1 MRLKKLRI
9 EREEWGQHKD
19 QLRGKIEFSGELGEI
34 TLVLNDDQLNRIFQ
48 VCADSLVSTAQEAG
62 SLMTSALIEQ
72 SAPALEQA

>member
-1 MRLKKLRI
+1 MRLKKLHI
-9 EREEWGQHKD
+9 EREEWGKHKG

-34 TLVLNDDQLNRIFQ
+34 TLVLNDEQLDRIFQ
-48 VCADSLVSTAQEAG
+48 VCADSLVTAAQEAG

>member
-9 EREEWGQHKD
+9 EREEWGQHKG

-34 TLVLNDDQLNRIFQ
+34 TLVLNDDQLDRIFQ
-48 VCADSLVSTAQEAG
+48 VCADSLVTSAQEAG

-72 SAPALEQA
+72 QTPALEQA